1 MGLRNRVLTATS
13 GEGMIH
19 HRFYQYEYFKG
30 SIMQRQSGVLIAMH
44 QGTTTQY
51 AINSLQDR
59 GKFFVNPGEVVYQGQ
74 VIGEYNKSTD
84 IEVHLTREKK
94 LTNMRASGS
103 DKAAKIVPALKFT
116 LEESLEYIKEDE
128 LIEITP
134 KSFRMRK
141 VHLDPHDRKKFNMKE
156 NPKG

>member
-1 MGLRNRVLTATS
+1 
-13 GEGMIH
+13 
-19 HRFYQYEYFKG
+19 
-30 SIMQRQSGVLIAMH
+30 MQRQSGVLIAMH
-44 QGTTTQY
+44 QGTTTAY
-51 AINSLQDR
+51 AINALQDR
-59 GKFFVNPGEVVYQGQ
+59 GKFFIEPGEVVYQGQ
-74 VIGEYNKSTD
+74 VVGEYNKGND

-103 DKAAKIVPALKFT
+103 DKAAKIVPAIKFT

-141 VHLDPHDRKKFNMKE
+141 VYLDPHDRKKFNMQEKQ
-156 NPKG
+156 